1 MYSSKKD
8 KKDDDDSSLGNVF
21 SKMQKTTVLQEARIF
36 NQSPVNAKK
45 CALTLTKILYLL
57 NQGETL
63 TTQEATDVFFHMT
76 RLFSSKDITLRR
88 LLYLGIKELS
98 KIAENVYV
106 VTSSLTGDM
115 KQDLYRP
122 QALRTLCMITD
133 ASTFPGIE
141 RFMKQSIVDKNPA
154 VSSAALVS
162 AIHIS
167 KILPEGVKRCVN
179 EVQAALNSDI
189 SKVQYL
195 ALGLLYYIKKSDRLA
210 VSKLV
215 TKYIQSG
222 LKLNLA
228 NCMLIRI
235 AAKLVEEENNTENQF
250 YYFIES
256 CLKNKSDT
264 VAYEAANAI
273 VNLNCATQSNLRPA
287 ISALQVYLGCQRP
300 TLRFAAVR
308 TLNRIAM
315 TQPTVVMSCNVDLE
329 NLITDSNRS
338 IATLAITTLLKT
350 GNEASVERLIKI
362 ITTFMNEISDEF
374 KIIVVRATRQLCQ
387 KFPKKHNT
395 MMFFLSNMLREE
407 GGFEYKKCLVD
418 TIIDIIE
425 DIPESKEDG
434 LAYLCEFIEDCEP
447 VEIAIKILHLL
458 GKEGPKTSR
467 PSKYI
472 RYIYN
477 RLILECAPIRCA
489 AVCALAKFGAHCDD
503 LLPNIL
509 ILLERSCLDT
519 DDEVRDRATYY
530 LNILK
535 QRKREL
541 IENCITNPFQ
551 LSIVSLE
558 RALKDYLDK
567 EDKQLAFD
575 IKSVPIQVEDLAE
588 KEEKIDY
595 KSSFDNYS
603 NADNTSQDLPTSK
616 APTEKLIITKQDIYE
631 QQIAEV
637 LDIKQFN
644 LGPIIKSSSPI
655 ELTESETEYL
665 VQCVKHMYKNHLIL
679 QFDCTNTLD
688 DQILDD
694 VSIVLKEP
702 AGFKRLASVNCDT
715 LKYNV
720 SGRAYVLYEIDV
732 DGLNDLVGTFDNVI
746 MKYKVKDCD
755 PATGLSEDGEEGY
768 DDEYPLEDFEVAV
781 ADYMQRV
788 TKNNFQTTWDEL
800 GSDKEVQETYSLNEL
815 KDLEEATKNVICFMG
830 MQPCERSDKLSLGK
844 QSTHHSLKLAGLFR
858 GEEEVLV
865 QIKLA
870 IDVYNPEAGVTMQL
884 SVRCQDLDIGEFI
897 AGTIQ

>member
-1 MYSSKKD
+1 
-8 KKDDDDSSLGNVF
+8 
-21 SKMQKTTVLQEARIF
+21 
-36 NQSPVNAKK
+36 
-45 CALTLTKILYLL
+45 
-57 NQGETL
+57 
-63 TTQEATDVFFHMT
+63 
-76 RLFSSKDITLRR
+76 
-88 LLYLGIKELS
+88 
-98 KIAENVYV
+98 
-106 VTSSLTGDM
+106 M
-115 KQDLYRP
+115 KQ
-122 QALRTLCMITD
+122 A
-133 ASTFPGIE
+133 
-141 RFMKQSIVDKNPA
+141 IVDKNA
-154 VSSAALVS
+154 GVSSAALVS
-162 AIHIS
+162 AIHIAR
-167 KILPEGVKRCVN
+167 ILPEGVKRWVN

-189 SKVQYL
+189 AKVQYH
-195 ALGLLYYIKKSDRLA
+195 ALGLLYHIKKNDRLA

-215 TKYIQSG
+215 TKYIQNG
-222 LKLNLA
+222 LKSNLA

-235 AAKLVEEENNTENQF
+235 AAKLVEEENDTENSF
-250 YYFIES
+250 YYYIEG
-256 CLKNKSDT
+256 CLKHKSDT

-273 VNLNCATQSNLRPA
+273 VNLNCTTPANLRPA
-287 ISALQVYLGCQRP
+287 ISVLQIYLSCQRP

-315 TQPTVVMSCNVDLE
+315 TQPQAVMSCNVDLE

-362 ITTFMNEISDEF
+362 ITSFMNEISDEF

-425 DIPESKEDG
+425 DIPESKEEG

-489 AVCALAKFGAHCDD
+489 AVCALAKFAAHCDD

-535 QRKREL
+535 KKQKDH
-541 IENCITNPFQ
+541 IENCIMNPFQ

-558 RALKDYLDK
+558 RALKDYLDSS
-567 EDKQLAFD
+567 DIQSPFD
-575 IKSVPIQVEDLAE
+575 IKSVPIQVEDVAR
-588 KEEKIDY
+588 KEEQTDY
-595 KSSFDNYS
+595 KSSYDSYTS
-603 NADNTSQDLPTSK
+603 NTTAGDSTSADIPISK
-616 APTEKLIITKQDIYE
+616 APTEKLIVTKQELYE

-637 LDIKQFN
+637 IDVKQFN
-644 LGPIIKSSSPI
+644 LRPIIKSSTPI
-655 ELTESETEYL
+655 ELTEQETEYT
-665 VQCVKHMYKNHLIL
+665 VQCIKHMYKNHLIL
-679 QFDCTNTLD
+679 QFDCKNTLE
-688 DQILDD
+688 DQVLEN
-694 VSIVLKEP
+694 VSIELKEP
-702 AGFKRLASVNCDT
+702 AGFKKLASVTCDQ
-715 LKYNV
+715 LKYDV
-720 SGRAYVLYEIDV
+720 SGRAYVLYEIDA
-732 DGLNDLVGTFDNVI
+732 DGLNDLVGTFENVV

-755 PATGLSEDGEEGY
+755 PATGTVDEDEEGF
-768 DDEYPLEDFEVAV
+768 DDEYPLEDCEIAV

-788 TKNNFQTTWDEL
+788 NKNNFQSTWDEL
-800 GSDKEVQETYSLNEL
+800 GDDKEIQETYSLSAF
-815 KDLEEATKNVICFMG
+815 KDLEEAIKNVICFMG
-830 MQPCERSDKLSLGK
+830 MQPCERTDKLPHGR
-844 QSTHHSLKLAGLFR
+844 QSTHHSLKLTGHFR

-884 SVRCQDLDIGEFI
+884 SVRCQDLDIAEFI
-897 AGTIQ
+897 AGAIQ

>member
-1 MYSSKKD
+1 
-8 KKDDDDSSLGNVF
+8 
-21 SKMQKTTVLQEARIF
+21 
-36 NQSPVNAKK
+36 
-45 CALTLTKILYLL
+45 
-57 NQGETL
+57 
-63 TTQEATDVFFHMT
+63 
-76 RLFSSKDITLRR
+76 
-88 LLYLGIKELS
+88 
-98 KIAENVYV
+98 
-106 VTSSLTGDM
+106 M
-115 KQDLYRP
+115 KQ
-122 QALRTLCMITD
+122 A
-133 ASTFPGIE
+133 
-141 RFMKQSIVDKNPA
+141 IVDKNPG

-162 AIHIS
+162 AIHIA
-167 KILPEGVKRCVN
+167 KILPEGVKRWVN

-189 SKVQYL
+189 AKVQYH
-195 ALGLLYYIKKSDRLA
+195 ALGLLYHIKKNDRLA

-222 LKLNLA
+222 LKSNLA

-235 AAKLVEEENNTENQF
+235 AAKLVEEENETENSF
-250 YYFIES
+250 YYYIES
-256 CLKNKSDT
+256 CLKHKSDT

-273 VNLNCATQSNLRPA
+273 VNLNCTTQANLKPA
-287 ISALQVYLGCQRP
+287 ISVLQIYLSCQRP

-315 TQPTVVMSCNVDLE
+315 TQPSAVMSCNVDLE
-329 NLITDSNRS
+329 NLITDTNRS

-362 ITTFMNEISDEF
+362 ITSFMNEISDEF

-425 DIPESKEDG
+425 DIPDSKEEG

-477 RLILECAPIRCA
+477 RLILECAAIRCA

-509 ILLERSCLDT
+509 ILLERSCLDM

-535 QRKREL
+535 KKNRDH
-541 IENCITNPFQ
+541 IESCIMNPFQ
-551 LSIVSLE
+551 LSIISLE
-558 RALKDYLDK
+558 RALKDYLDTK
-567 EDKQLAFD
+567 ETEFAFD
-575 IKSVPIQVEDLAE
+575 IKSVPIQAEDVAR
-588 KEEKIDY
+588 KEEQADY
-595 KSSFDNYS
+595 KSYENFSAGTNQTTESSSAGDV
-603 NADNTSQDLPTSK
+603 PVSK
-616 APTEKLIITKQDIYE
+616 APTEKLAVTKQELYE
-631 QQIAEV
+631 QQIAEAIDV
-637 LDIKQFN
+637 KEFG
-644 LGPIIKSSSPI
+644 LGPILKSSSPI

-665 VQCVKHMYKNHLIL
+665 VQCVKHMYRHHLIL
-679 QFDCTNTLD
+679 QFDCTNTLE
-688 DQILDD
+688 DQVLEE

-702 AGFKRLASVNCDT
+702 ADFKKLASTNCGT
-715 LKYNV
+715 LRYNV
-720 SGRAYVLYEIDV
+720 SGLAYVLYEIDT
-732 DGLNDLVGTFDNVI
+732 DSLDDLVVTFEGVV

-755 PATGLSEDGEEGY
+755 PITGAVEEDDDGF
-768 DDEYPLEDFEVAV
+768 DDEYPLEDVEVAV

-788 TKNNFQTTWDEL
+788 NKSNFQSTWDDL
-800 GSDKEVQETYSLNEL
+800 GSDQEKLETYSLSAFTN
-815 KDLEEATKNVICFMG
+815 LEEAMKNVICFMG
-830 MQPCERSDKLSLGK
+830 MQPCERTDKLPHGK
-844 QSTHHSLKLAGLFR
+844 QSSHHSLKLAGLFR

-870 IDVYNPEAGVTMQL
+870 IDVYNLEAGVTMQL
-884 SVRCQDLDIGEFI
+884 AVRCADPNIAEFI